1 MRRPA
6 AAIRAVS
13 RVNRPPPRTNPTAT
27 APATIPYGLRCRR
40 PSMSKISRNVPSPD
54 VPGVFAT
61 AIIDSAPASRDA
73 RHEIAQR
80 DSAQQAGRGVVL
92 YEAGEPAVDLAEPP
106 FRVLDP
112 RANALADILHAV
124 AEARVHALSP
134 CGRVISFP
142 RP

>member
-40 PSMSKISRNVPSPD
+40 PSMSKISRNVSSPD

-61 AIIDSAPASRDA
+61 AIIASAPASRDA
-73 RHEIAQR
+73 RHEVAQR
-80 DSAQQAGRGVVL
+80 DGAQQAGGGVL
-92 YEAGEPAVDLAEPP
+92 LDEARDLAVDAAE
-106 FRVLDP
+106 
-112 RANALADILHAV
+112 
-124 AEARVHALSP
+124 
-134 CGRVISFP
+134 
-142 RP
+142 